1 MKKRTRVAHPREVAV
16 PPDNRPLVAPIY
28 QSVKFTFD
36 DVEQTIAH
44 FTRQRPGFYYSRVSN
59 PTLRQLEQ
67 LLAELQERDGC
78 LLMGSGVAAIAAP
91 VIALCS
97 AGDHVVHFAELYQ
110 PTQKLVG
117 RLLRRYGVAST
128 MLSIDDV
135 EGLERVLAATP
146 TRLVV
151 FESPTNPV
159 LKVAD
164 LERITSLARQ
174 HGALTL
180 LDNTLGGFHN
190 HGRYDIDL
198 FAHSL
203 TKYAS
208 GHGDVMGGAI
218 IGSAALI
225 EALRDDAAI
234 LGATLDPH
242 AAFLVLRG
250 MKTYFLRR
258 DAQCHGA
265 QRIAEF
271 LAGHPAVERV
281 RYPGLP
287 ADPSHALARKQMSD
301 FGTIV
306 TLDLRGGI
314 AAGTRL
320 AEALELFAIAASLGS
335 AESLVLPPALQQPRG
350 LNAEQRGWSGI
361 GPGTVRLSI
370 GLEDVDDLLADLDS
384 ALNASQD

>member
-36 DVEQTIAH
+36 DVEQTLAH
-44 FTRQRPGFYYSRVSN
+44 FTRRREGFYYSRVSN

-67 LLAELQERDGC
+67 LLAELQERDSC

-91 VIALCS
+91 VVALCK
-97 AGDHVVHFAELYQ
+97 AGDHVIHFAELYQ

-117 RLLRRYGVAST
+117 RLLKRYGVTST

-164 LERITSLARQ
+164 LERITGLARQ

-180 LDNTLGGFHN
+180 LDNTLAGFHN
-190 HGRYDIDL
+190 HGRYDVDL

-225 EALRDDAAI
+225 DGLRDDIAI
-234 LGATLDPH
+234 LGPTLDPH

-281 RYPGLP
+281 RFPGLP
-287 ADPSHALARKQMSD
+287 GDPGHALAGKQMSD

-350 LNAEQRGWSGI
+350 LTGEQRRWADV

-370 GLEDVDDLLADLDS
+370 GLEDPDDLIADLDTALKAS
-384 ALNASQD
+384 AS